1 MKSQNPCAQRFVVGT
16 GAADKFDVI
25 AADRKLNEEPLS
37 LADAYRLAESSAA
50 AVPVPKPKPLLG
62 DDHDRRRSR
71 EMT

>member
-1 MKSQNPCAQRFVVGT
+1 MTPNPCAQRFVVGT

-37 LADAYRLAESSAA
+37 LADAYRLAAESSAA
-50 AVPVPKPKPLLG
+50 AVPA
-62 DDHDRRRSR
+62 DDHDRRRRR